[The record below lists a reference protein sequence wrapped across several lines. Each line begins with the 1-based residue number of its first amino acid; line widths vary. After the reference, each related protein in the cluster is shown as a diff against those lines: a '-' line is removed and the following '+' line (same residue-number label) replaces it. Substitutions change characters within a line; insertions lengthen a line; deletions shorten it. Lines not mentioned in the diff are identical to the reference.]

1 MRSQIQVPRYGRALA
16 ACIRA
21 NISAPF
27 MIIIAMIA
35 SSGPALANYA
45 SLIMDAS
52 NGRVLHETN
61 ADLTRYPASLT
72 KMMTLYLLF
81 EALDRGLVRLD
92 EMLPISGYAASQ
104 PPSKLGLRPGQSIS
118 VENAILALVT
128 KSANDIATVVAEYLA
143 GSEARFAWSMTAKA
157 HEIGMSR
164 TTFAN
169 ASGLPDPVQVTTA
182 RDMAILGLA
191 LLHDYPHYYHYF
203 STDRFYY
210 GGAVHANHNRLLGS
224 YSGLDGIKTGYTSS
238 SGFNLVAS
246 AVRDGQR
253 FIGVVLGARSPVN
266 RGIIMADLLDQAFN
280 GGEIIEVREEDSM
293 PPVQAQVAN
302 APLKRAEPI
311 PAQRN
316 VAVLAARSVVAAKM
330 LREPPILSRAPL
342 MAQATTQRPR
352 STAGKLVSLSR
363 TAIQSAISAKPS
375 GRNKKRALNAGA
387 ASPHKQLAIRPAR
400 SAPNIIAL
408 SGKPTATTALKS
420 QSQVKRA
427 DSNSKL
433 AATPLLKLPSASEKP
448 SLRVAE
454 GGRKRSS

>member
-1 MRSQIQVPRYGRALA
+1 MRSQIQVPRDGRALA

-21 NISAPF
+21 KISALF
-27 MIIIAMIA
+27 MITIAIIV

-81 EALDRGLVRLD
+81 EALDRGVVRLD

-157 HEIGMSR
+157 HQIGMSR
-164 TTFAN
+164 TAFAN
-169 ASGLPDPVQVTTA
+169 ASGLPDPAQVTTA

-280 GGEIIEVREEDSM
+280 GGEILEVHEEDPM
-293 PPVQAQVAN
+293 PVQVQVAN
-302 APLKRAEPI
+302 TPLKRVEPI
-311 PAQRN
+311 ATQRN
-316 VAVLAARSVVAAKM
+316 VAVLTARSVVAAKM
-330 LREPPILSRAPL
+330 VRESRVLARAPI
-342 MAQATTQRPR
+342 MAQAARQRAR
-352 STAGKLVSLSR
+352 STAGKLASLSR
-363 TAIQSAISAKPS
+363 TALQSAIGAKPS
-375 GRNKKRALNAGA
+375 TGRNNKHALNAGA
-387 ASPHKQLAIRPAR
+387 VSHKQRAIRPAR
-400 SAPNIIAL
+400 SAPNIVAL
-408 SGKPTATTALKS
+408 SSKPTATTALKS

-427 DSNSKL
+427 DSNSKP
-433 AATPLLKLPSASEKP
+433 AATPLFKIPSASEKP
-448 SLRVAE
+448 RLRVAE